1 VSQTRH
7 FLQIPVLAQFRWT
20 LNKNTKMFFGV
31 GPYVAFCL
39 KNRFDSNPYYMNG
52 AYPGK
57 YEQYYDGFMY
67 GEDAMGNSNLFLYEE
82 ARNFD
87 WGVSSNI
94 GIETNHWYAKLQ
106 YMGHRTKRILR
117 IERKEYQTY

>member
-1 VSQTRH
+1 MIC
-7 FLQIPVLAQFRWT
+7 FLTDGKKHKDSRPKIWT
-20 LNKNTKMFFGV
+20 AIFVCGERYRGRL
-31 GPYVAFCL
+31 Y
-39 KNRFDSNPYYMNG
+39 
-52 AYPGK
+52 
-57 YEQYYDGFMY
+57 GFMY

-106 YMGHRTKRILR
+106 YDLSLG
-117 IERKEYQTY
+117 KEGKNDVIGANYHTLTLSVGYKFGL